1 MSNDFLVPYGYGIEP
16 NPKSDTAA
24 VDGGGVGGPFDGADR
39 GRDNDSV
46 MKPLLSKTPLR
57 RITSGGGSLA
67 QVTRLELPTFVKRRT
82 WKFTNSYTKFHFRN
96 VKICCKLESKIPCF
110 DEINSVKT
118 ITH

>member
-39 GRDNDSV
+39 GRDNDSG

-57 RITSGGGSLA
+57 RITSSGGSLA

-96 VKICCKLESKIPCF
+96 V
-110 DEINSVKT
+110 
-118 ITH
+118 